1 MRWGQKCVNVFC
13 AEIIVV
19 SRKRSLDLPLPNRFK
34 IDLGMGAHLK
44 ASTTDQLYT
53 LEEFNLIGRSDDASI
68 KLEDNGV
75 SRQHATIRCEG
86 EHYWLV
92 DLGSANG
99 TYVND
104 SAITTARV
112 LRDGDRVQFGTNMLN
127 FHQDGVGVIQDVDG
141 IGSTTQVLRRAPVP
155 IKTQSITMLVG
166 DLKGFTQLSS
176 QITPE
181 ELADLLREWYADCTT
196 IMREH
201 GAMIDKFIGDCVF
214 AYWHGTEKDIRAKA
228 LDAARALR
236 KNESTQTSSTRL
248 MLKQTKNISLD
259 CRIGL
264 HLGDVALGAMGKA
277 VNTAIGDAVNIV
289 FRIESMTRQLNCGVL
304 ASAAFVV
311 DWEEGRDLFEP
322 RGSHEVKG
330 HPDML
335 EVFAL
340 KEQLS

>member
-1 MRWGQKCVNVFC
+1 
-13 AEIIVV
+13 
-19 SRKRSLDLPLPNRFK
+19 
-34 IDLGMGAHLK
+34 MGAHLK
-44 ASTTDQLYT
+44 ASTNDQQYPLD
-53 LEEFNLIGRSDDASI
+53 EFNLIGRSDDATI
-68 KLEDNGV
+68 KLDDNGV

-86 EHYWLV
+86 DHYWLV

-104 SAITTARV
+104 SAISTARV
-112 LRDGDRVQFGTNMLN
+112 LRDGDRVQFGTNLLH
-127 FHQDGVGVIQDVDG
+127 FYQDGANPGADAYGV
-141 IGSTTQVLRRAPVP
+141 GSTTQVLRRAPVP
-155 IKTQSITMLVG
+155 MKTQSLTMLVG

-176 QITPE
+176 QIPAE
-181 ELADLLREWYADCTT
+181 QLADLLREWYADCNT
-196 IMREH
+196 ILRER
-201 GAMIDKFIGDCVF
+201 GAMIDKFIGECVF

-236 KNESTQTSSTRL
+236 SNETTYTSSTRL
-248 MLKQTKNISLD
+248 MLKQSKNISLD

-277 VNTAIGDAVNIV
+277 VNTAVGDAVNIV
-289 FRIESMTRQLNCGVL
+289 FRIESMTRALECGVL

-311 DWEEGRDLFEP
+311 DWKEGRDFFEP

-330 HPDML
+330 HPDMI

-340 KEQLS
+340 KE

>member
-1 MRWGQKCVNVFC
+1 
-13 AEIIVV
+13 
-19 SRKRSLDLPLPNRFK
+19 
-34 IDLGMGAHLK
+34 MGAHLK
-44 ASTTDQLYT
+44 ALTDDQLYP
-53 LEEFNLIGRSDDASI
+53 LQEFNLIGRSDDATL

-86 EHYWLV
+86 DHYWLV

-104 SAITTARV
+104 AAITTARV
-112 LRDGDRVQFGTNMLN
+112 LRDGDHVQFGTKLLH
-127 FHQDGVGVIQDVDG
+127 FHQYGAAAIPDAEG

-155 IKTQSITMLVG
+155 IKTQSLTMLVG

-176 QITPE
+176 QITAE
-181 ELADLLREWYADCTT
+181 ELADLLREWYADCNT
-196 IMREH
+196 IFRER
-201 GAMIDKFIGDCVF
+201 GATIDKFIGDCVF

-236 KNESTQTSSTRL
+236 SNEGTQTSSTRL
-248 MLKQTKNISLD
+248 MLKETKKISLD
-259 CRIGL
+259 CRVGL
-264 HLGDVALGAMGKA
+264 HLGDVAMCAMGKA
-277 VNTAIGDAVNIV
+277 VNTAVGDAVNLV
-289 FRIESMTRQLNCGVL
+289 FRIESMTRSLNCGVL

-330 HPDML
+330 HPDTI

-340 KEQLS
+340 KE

>member
-1 MRWGQKCVNVFC
+1 
-13 AEIIVV
+13 
-19 SRKRSLDLPLPNRFK
+19 
-34 IDLGMGAHLK
+34 MGAYLK
-44 ASTTDQLYT
+44 ALTSDQLYP
-53 LEEFNLIGRSDDASI
+53 LEEFNLIGRSEDATV

-86 EHYWLV
+86 DHYWLV

-112 LRDGDRVQFGTNMLN
+112 LRDGDRVQFGTNLLL
-127 FHQDGVGVIQDVDG
+127 FHQDGSATLNDG
-141 IGSTTQVLRRAPVP
+141 EDIGSTTQVLRRSPVP
-155 IKTQSITMLVG
+155 IKTHSLTMLVG

-176 QITPE
+176 QVTPE
-181 ELADLLREWYADCTT
+181 QLADLLREWYADCNT
-196 IMREH
+196 ILRER

-214 AYWHGTEKDIRAKA
+214 AYWHGTDKEVRARA

-236 KNESTQTSSTRL
+236 SNESTHTSTTRL
-248 MLKQTKNISLD
+248 MLKQTKNITLD

-264 HLGDVALGAMGKA
+264 HLGDVAMGAMGKA
-277 VNTAIGDAVNIV
+277 VNTAVGDAVNLV

-304 ASAAFVV
+304 ASAAFVM
-311 DWEEGRDLFEP
+311 DWEEGRDFFEP

-330 HPDML
+330 HPDSV

-340 KEQLS
+340 KE